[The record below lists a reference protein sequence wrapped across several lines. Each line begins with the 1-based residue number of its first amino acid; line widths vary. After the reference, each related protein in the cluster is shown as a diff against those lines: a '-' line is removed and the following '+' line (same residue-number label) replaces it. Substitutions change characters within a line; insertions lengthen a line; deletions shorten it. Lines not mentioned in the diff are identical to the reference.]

1 MTINRKEIGQKII
14 KMVTYS
20 WKDMERFTDSARTI
34 LVVRLVPSCAG
45 RLMTARG
52 NAAPRFLV
60 LSGSTPDD
68 ANEDKDDVTDARK
81 VLDVSSGRGAVL
93 PTYHQPLCPA
103 HSKDDARFTKSPCR
117 KRCRANDELVSML
130 AEEEHPAR
138 MPPGKRFDVPGVS
151 NSR

>member
-60 LSGSTPDD
+60 THYL
-68 ANEDKDDVTDARK
+68 ELRK
-81 VLDVSSGRGAVL
+81 KLLHVRATAGAEAL
-93 PTYHQPLCPA
+93 LRSEIPF
-103 HSKDDARFTKSPCR
+103 K
-117 KRCRANDELVSML
+117 
-130 AEEEHPAR
+130 
-138 MPPGKRFDVPGVS
+138 FDGENV
-151 NSR
+151 

>member
-1 MTINRKEIGQKII
+1 MCEEMHASTCIQTCTPRSEQTRCSTI
-14 KMVTYS
+14 
-20 WKDMERFTDSARTI
+20 
-34 LVVRLVPSCAG
+34 
-45 RLMTARG
+45 
-52 NAAPRFLV
+52 

-81 VLDVSSGRGAVL
+81 VLDVSSGRDAVL